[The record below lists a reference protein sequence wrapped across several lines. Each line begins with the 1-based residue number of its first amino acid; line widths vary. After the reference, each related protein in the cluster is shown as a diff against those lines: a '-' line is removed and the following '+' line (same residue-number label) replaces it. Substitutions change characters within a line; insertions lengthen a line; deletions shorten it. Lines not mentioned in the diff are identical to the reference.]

1 MLMTVLILHVCCC
14 IDYFCYFVICYLLF
28 PCSLFPEANLL
39 WVHMEIKINFGPL
52 FDMKVSSVPLQ
63 SKFLWLVGLFK
74 GHRVVGTM
82 TKL

>member
-1 MLMTVLILHVCCC
+1 
-14 IDYFCYFVICYLLF
+14 
-28 PCSLFPEANLL
+28 
-39 WVHMEIKINFGPL
+39 MEIKINFGPL